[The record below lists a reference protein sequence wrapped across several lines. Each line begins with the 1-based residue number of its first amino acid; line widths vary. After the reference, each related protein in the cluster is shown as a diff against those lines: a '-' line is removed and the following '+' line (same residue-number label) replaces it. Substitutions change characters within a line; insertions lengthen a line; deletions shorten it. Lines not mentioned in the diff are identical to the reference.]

1 MSLLVTAHY
10 YGSAIASLV
19 TLSGFFLSHN
29 SDVPFV
35 KLLMVFHPHV
45 RAAVVIVRRSV
56 PGSDDA
62 AIIITYPFAL
72 SSLPLLSLRL
82 YCSGSGGLFN

>member
-1 MSLLVTAHY
+1 
-10 YGSAIASLV
+10 
-19 TLSGFFLSHN
+19 
-29 SDVPFV
+29 
-35 KLLMVFHPHV
+35 MVFHPHV

-56 PGSDDA
+56 PGLDDA
-62 AIIITYPFAL
+62 AIIIITYPFAL

>member
-1 MSLLVTAHY
+1 
-10 YGSAIASLV
+10 
-19 TLSGFFLSHN
+19 
-29 SDVPFV
+29 
-35 KLLMVFHPHV
+35 MVFHPHV